1 LRDFFNNKI
10 LTTEDIEA
18 LTDLPI
24 IGHVIHN
31 REKSFTVIHDFPMS
45 QTTES
50 IRAIRT
56 NFRFIANERESNVIL
71 MTSSIMNEGKT
82 FVSVN
87 LALSF
92 ALIKKKTIVLN
103 FDMRRPKLQDYLK
116 IKAEKGLSVY
126 LSGNATLDDII
137 VHTGF
142 ENLDVIMAGDIPPN
156 PMELIASE
164 YTAKLFQALK
174 QTYDYIIVDSP
185 PVGMVADSLL
195 LVPFADVNIFVV
207 RHNYTQ
213 KKILTKLVQNLSK
226 REIHKINIVFNDVHL
241 QRSYGYSYNYN
252 YGYGYTNN
260 SENSSTFKKIA
271 GFFHIL

>member
-1 LRDFFNNKI
+1 
-10 LTTEDIEA
+10 
-18 LTDLPI
+18 
-24 IGHVIHN
+24 
-31 REKSFTVIHDFPMS
+31 MS